1 MSHASFIKIS
11 PTLISDNP
19 FQLIDKEWMLITAG
33 ELLSFNTM
41 TASWGGFGILW
52 NKPVV
57 FCFVR
62 PVRYTYQFLEESA
75 FFTATF
81 FDRKYR
87 KALNF
92 CGANSGR
99 DIDKMAA
106 TGLTPLAS
114 SNGSVYFEQAKLVL
128 ECRKLYFSDI
138 DPAHFLVPEINKNYP
153 MADYHRMYIG
163 EIVSCMQKGKK
174 S

>member
-1 MSHASFIKIS
+1 MRNESFKNIS
-11 PTLISDNP
+11 PTHITDNP

-33 ELLSFNTM
+33 ELKFFNTM

-52 NKPVV
+52 NKPIV

-62 PVRYTYQFLEESA
+62 PVRYTYQFMENSD

-81 FDRKYR
+81 FDQEYR
-87 KALNF
+87 EALNF

-99 DIDKMAA
+99 DIDKAEA

-114 SNGSVYFEQAKLVL
+114 SNGSVYFEQARLVL

-138 DPAHFLVPEINKNYP
+138 DPEHFVVPEINRNYP
-153 MADYHRMYIG
+153 KADYHRMYIG
-163 EIVSCMQKGKK
+163 EIVSCMQREMEF
-174 S
+174 

>member
-1 MSHASFIKIS
+1 MSNESFINIS
-11 PTLISDNP
+11 PTLITDNP

-33 ELLSFNTM
+33 KPESFNTM

-62 PVRYTYQFLEESA
+62 PVRYTYQFMEESD

-114 SNGSVYFEQAKLVL
+114 AHGSVYFEQARLVL

-138 DPAHFLVPEINKNYP
+138 DPEHFSDPAINNNYP
-153 MADYHRMYIG
+153 FADYHRMYIG
-163 EIVSCMQKGKK
+163 EILNCMQKGK
-174 S
+174 

>member
-1 MSHASFIKIS
+1 MTNELFKNIN
-11 PTLISDNP
+11 PTQITDNP

-33 ELLSFNTM
+33 ELGSFNTM

-62 PVRYTYQFLEESA
+62 PVRYTYQFMEKTG

-81 FDRKYR
+81 FDREYR

-99 DIDKMAA
+99 DTDKMAA
-106 TGLTPLAS
+106 TGLTPIMS
-114 SNGSVYFEQAKLVL
+114 PNGSVYFEQARLVL

-138 DPAHFLVPEINKNYP
+138 DPGHFILPEIKKNYP
-153 MADYHRMYIG
+153 MEDYHRMYIG
-163 EIVSCMQKGKK
+163 EIVNCLQKIK
-174 S
+174 

>member
-1 MSHASFIKIS
+1 MNNNSFINIS
-11 PTLISDNP
+11 PTLITDNP
-19 FQLIDKEWMLITAG
+19 FQLIDKEWMLLTAG
-33 ELLSFNTM
+33 SLNSFNTM

-62 PVRYTYQFLEESA
+62 PVRYTYEFMEKSE

-87 KALNF
+87 KALSF

-99 DIDKMAA
+99 DTDKMAA

-114 SNGSVYFEQAKLVL
+114 QNGTVYFEQARLVL

-138 DPAHFLVPEINKNYP
+138 DPEHFMLPEINKNYP
-153 MADYHRMYIG
+153 LADYHRMYIG
-163 EIVSCMQKGKK
+163 EIVSCMQKVK
-174 S
+174 

>member
-1 MSHASFIKIS
+1 MSDKSFINIS
-11 PTLISDNP
+11 PTLITDNP
-19 FQLIDKEWMLITAG
+19 FHLIDKEWMLITAG
-33 ELLSFNTM
+33 NLQSFNTM

-52 NKPVV
+52 NKPVI

-62 PVRYTYQFLEESA
+62 PVRYTYQFIEESG

-99 DIDKMAA
+99 DTDKMAA
-106 TGLTPLAS
+106 TGFTPLVS
-114 SNGSVYFEQAKLVL
+114 PNGSVYFEQARLVL
-128 ECRKLYFSDI
+128 ECRKLYFTDI
-138 DPAHFLVPEINKNYP
+138 DPEHFLDPVINRNYP
-153 MADYHRMYIG
+153 LADYHRLYIG
-163 EIVSCMQKGKK
+163 EIMNCLQKEK
-174 S
+174 

>member
-1 MSHASFIKIS
+1 MNNESFINIS
-11 PTLISDNP
+11 PTLITDNP

-33 ELLSFNTM
+33 TPESFNTM

-57 FCFVR
+57 YCFVR
-62 PVRYTYQFLEESA
+62 PVRYTFEFMEKSE

-99 DIDKMAA
+99 DTDKMAA
-106 TGLTPLAS
+106 TGLTPLVS
-114 SNGSVYFEQAKLVL
+114 PKGSVYFDQARLVL

-138 DPAHFLVPEINKNYP
+138 DPENFIDPAIGKNYP
-153 MADYHRMYIG
+153 LADYHRMYIG
-163 EIVSCMQKGKK
+163 EIVNCMQKAK
-174 S
+174 

>member
-1 MSHASFIKIS
+1 MSNELFINIS
-11 PTLISDNP
+11 PTLITDNP

-33 ELLSFNTM
+33 QLESFNTM

-62 PVRYTYQFLEESA
+62 PGRYTYQFMEKSD

-81 FDRKYR
+81 FDREYR
-87 KALNF
+87 EVLNF

-99 DIDKMAA
+99 DVDKMAA
-106 TGLTPLAS
+106 TNLTPLALP
-114 SNGSVYFEQAKLVL
+114 NGSVYFEQARLIL
-128 ECRKLYFSDI
+128 DCRKLYYSDI
-138 DPAHFLVPEINKNYP
+138 DPEHFLVPAINKNYP
-153 MADYHRMYIG
+153 NADYHRMYIG
-163 EIVSCMQKGKK
+163 EIVSCMQRKK
-174 S
+174 

>member
-1 MSHASFIKIS
+1 MMSNESFINIS
-11 PTLISDNP
+11 PTLITDNP

-33 ELLSFNTM
+33 KLESFNTM

-62 PVRYTYQFLEESA
+62 PVRYTYQFMEKSD

-87 KALNF
+87 KALDF

-99 DIDKMAA
+99 DMDKMAA
-106 TGLTPLAS
+106 TGLKPLAS
-114 SNGSVYFEQAKLVL
+114 PNGSVYFEQARLVL

-138 DPAHFLVPEINKNYP
+138 DPEHFLVPAINKNYP
-153 MADYHRMYIG
+153 NADYHRMYIG
-163 EIVSCMQKGKK
+163 EIVSSMQREK
-174 S
+174 

>member
-1 MSHASFIKIS
+1 MNNKPFKNIS
-11 PTLISDNP
+11 PTLITDNP

-33 ELLSFNTM
+33 GIESFNTM

-62 PVRYTYQFLEESA
+62 PVRYTYEFMEKA
-75 FFTATF
+75 GFFTATF
-81 FDRKYR
+81 FDREYR

-99 DIDKMAA
+99 DTDKMAA
-106 TGLTPLAS
+106 TGLTPVAS
-114 SNGSVYFEQAKLVL
+114 PNGSVYFEQARLVL

-138 DPAHFLVPEINKNYP
+138 NPEHFIDPAINNNYP

-163 EIVSCMQKGKK
+163 EIVNCMLKEK
-174 S
+174 

>member
-1 MSHASFIKIS
+1 MRNESFKNIS
-11 PTLISDNP
+11 PTLITDNP

-33 ELLSFNTM
+33 ELNFFNTM

-62 PVRYTYQFLEESA
+62 PVRYTYQFMENSD

-81 FDRKYR
+81 FDQEYR
-87 KALNF
+87 EALNF

-99 DIDKMAA
+99 DIDKATA
-106 TGLTPLAS
+106 TGLTPVAS
-114 SNGSVYFEQAKLVL
+114 SNGGVYFEQARLVL

-138 DPAHFLVPEINKNYP
+138 DPEHFVVPEINRNYP
-153 MADYHRMYIG
+153 KADYHRMYIG
-163 EIVSCMQKGKK
+163 EIVSCMQREMEF
-174 S
+174 

>member
-1 MSHASFIKIS
+1 MSNDLFKNIS
-11 PTLISDNP
+11 PTLIIDNP

-33 ELLSFNTM
+33 QLESFNTM

-62 PVRYTYQFLEESA
+62 PVRYTFQFIEKSD

-81 FDRKYR
+81 FDREYR
-87 KALNF
+87 EALNF

-99 DIDKMAA
+99 DVDKMAA
-106 TGLTPLAS
+106 TNLTPLALP
-114 SNGSVYFEQAKLVL
+114 NGSVYFEQARLIL
-128 ECRKLYFSDI
+128 ECRKLYYSDI
-138 DPAHFLVPEINKNYP
+138 DPENFLVPAINKNYP
-153 MADYHRMYIG
+153 NADYHRMYIG
-163 EIVSCMQKGKK
+163 EIVSCMQRKK
-174 S
+174 